1 MFDTLEQLFDAIA
14 DVRYVVLRNYE
25 EFETMGFLQNHPDI
39 DFLCENR
46 AQMVERL
53 HLQPRR
59 RKEDGIHYYV
69 EIAGNRVSVDLRTVG
84 DGYLDAAWEQEMLQR
99 RVRKGNYYVP
109 QDMDYFYSL
118 LYHVIVQKHTVA
130 EDYKV
135 RLAVMSKSLGLTF
148 RIEDRASV
156 LDAYMREHGY
166 RYTYP
171 EFAGTIFHAER
182 VDAALVEQA
191 FGKKVRRML
200 YQGVRRLFR
209 KG

>member
-46 AQMVERL
+46 TQMVESL
-53 HLQPRR
+53 HLKPRR

-69 EIAGNRVSVDLRTVG
+69 DIAGNRVSVDLRTVG
-84 DGYLDAAWEQEMLQR
+84 DGYLDAAWEQEILQQ
-99 RVRKGNYYVP
+99 RVRKDNYYVP
-109 QDMDYFYSL
+109 QDTDYFYSL
-118 LYHVIVQKHTVA
+118 LYHVIVQKNTVA
-130 EDYKV
+130 KDYKV
-135 RLAVMSKSLGLTF
+135 RLAAMSKSLGLAF
-148 RIEDRASV
+148 RIEDKETF
-156 LDAYMREHGY
+156 LDAYMREQGY

-171 EFAGTIFHAER
+171 EFAGTIFRVEH

-191 FGKKVRRML
+191 FGKKVRRIL
-200 YQGVRRLFR
+200 YRGVRRLFR

>member
-46 AQMVERL
+46 TQMVESL
-53 HLQPRR
+53 HLKPRR

-84 DGYLDAAWEQEMLQR
+84 DGYLDAAWEQEILQH
-99 RVRKGNYYVP
+99 RVGKDNYYVV
-109 QDMDYFYSL
+109 QDTDYFYSL

-135 RLAVMSKSLGLTF
+135 RLAAMSKSLGLAF
-148 RIEDRASV
+148 RIEDKESF

-171 EFAGTIFHAER
+171 EFAGTIFHVEH

-191 FGKKVRRML
+191 FGKKVRRIL